1 MPLPELMIA
10 RPGTTIM
17 DMANAADGR
26 RVPGPQPGAEGGPG
40 PVTDETEL
48 EPAHLIAMSDA
59 VTRIGALMLSAGTGS
74 FRVRQSMRRA
84 AAALGID
91 RLQALVTL
99 RDIVTTAT
107 WQGIFRTQV
116 VEVPPPGVNAA
127 RLAEL
132 EGLTLSI
139 PKGTTVAELNALL
152 DAVEQ
157 RRLLYDSKRLVV
169 AAGIACMA
177 FAFLNN
183 GGWAECAVVA
193 VAAACGRL
201 VQLVLAN
208 RKVNQLAVVLVA
220 AALACIVYVAVTAA
234 IRDLDPGASELHTS
248 AFTSSLL
255 FLVPGFPMM
264 TAALDLARSDLAA
277 GIQRL
282 TYASLII
289 FCAALG
295 AWMVV
300 AVTGVSPATA
310 PVPAISLPLLDTL
323 RLVTG
328 FAGVLGF
335 AVGFNTPWRFAV
347 AAACIGSVANTAR
360 LTATDHHMPQQF
372 AAIGATFIVGVAS
385 AVVARYARCPRIIMS
400 VPAILIMIPGAV
412 AFRALVFLNDGEI
425 TLALANGVQ
434 AGLVVASLA
443 VGLAIA
449 RVVTDR
455 GWALE

>member
-1 MPLPELMIA
+1 
-10 RPGTTIM
+10 
-17 DMANAADGR
+17 MASAANHGQA
-26 RVPGPQPGAEGGPG
+26 PGPQPGAEAGRE
-40 PVTDETEL
+40 VVADETEL

-59 VTRIGALMLSAGTGS
+59 VTRVGALMLGAGTGS
-74 FRVRQSMRRA
+74 FRVRESMRRT

-99 RDIVTTAT
+99 REIVTTAT
-107 WQGIFRTQV
+107 WRGIFRTQV
-116 VEVPPPGVNAA
+116 VEVAPPGVDAA

-132 EGLTLSI
+132 EDLTRSL
-139 PKGTTVAELNALL
+139 PEGTTAAELNALV

-157 RRLLYDSKRLVV
+157 RPKRHATRRLVL
-169 AAGIACMA
+169 AAGVACMA

-183 GGWAECAVVA
+183 GGWAECVV
-193 VAAACGRL
+193 VGIAAACGRL
-201 VQLVLAN
+201 VQLALAR
-208 RKVNQLAVVLVA
+208 RKVNQLAAVLVTA
-220 AALACIVYVAVTAA
+220 AVASTVYVAATAA
-234 IRDLDPGASELHTS
+234 IRALDPGASGVHAS
-248 AFTSSLL
+248 AFTSSIL

-277 GIQRL
+277 GIQRF
-282 TYASLII
+282 TYAGLII
-289 FCAALG
+289 FSAAFG

-310 PVPAISLPLLDTL
+310 PVPALGLPVLDTL
-323 RLVTG
+323 RVVAG

-360 LTATDHHMPQQF
+360 LTAIGLHMPQQF
-372 AAIGATFIVGVAS
+372 AAAGATFIVGVAS
-385 AVVARYARCPRIIMS
+385 AVAARYLRSPRIILS

-412 AFRALVFLNDGEI
+412 AFRALVYLNDGQI
-425 TLALANGVQ
+425 TLALTNGVQ

-443 VGLAIA
+443 TGLAIA